1 MLRLFQIEKTFLLK
15 YRFQVVDLL
24 KNISYK
30 NNQSLKEDSKFG
42 QKDYK
47 IYLNDYNYKT
57 FRAEKII
64 KNNVFQ

>member
-30 NNQSLKEDSKFG
+30 NNQSLKEDSKFWEN
-42 QKDYK
+42 DYK